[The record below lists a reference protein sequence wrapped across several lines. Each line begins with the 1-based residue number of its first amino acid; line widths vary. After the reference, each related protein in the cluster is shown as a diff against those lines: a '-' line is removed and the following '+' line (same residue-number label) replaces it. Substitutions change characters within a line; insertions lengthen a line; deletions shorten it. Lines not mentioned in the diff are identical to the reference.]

1 MPLVARVP
9 RAEHAFVIQ
18 NERRTAGPKEPTMN
32 RRLSDRLASLTLACA
47 VTLAL
52 AGGIHGLAASEAAA
66 TAAQLAHSAGTP
78 LCARV

>member
-1 MPLVARVP
+1 
-9 RAEHAFVIQ
+9 
-18 NERRTAGPKEPTMN
+18 MN
-32 RRLSDRLASLTLACA
+32 RRLTERLASMALACT
-47 VTLAL
+47 VTFAL